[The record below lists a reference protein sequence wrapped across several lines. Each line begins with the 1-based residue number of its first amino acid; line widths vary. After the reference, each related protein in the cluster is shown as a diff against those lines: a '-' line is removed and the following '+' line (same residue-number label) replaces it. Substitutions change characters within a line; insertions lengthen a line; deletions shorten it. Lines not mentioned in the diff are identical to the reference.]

1 MSPVRAKKYCHLPPS
16 PCPPHRFM
24 EVLTLYQAPGTGV
37 TEESKTQFLPVQSS
51 ESTGGDR
58 RGNKHCTAWH
68 GAEAQR
74 LQEEAPGGGR
84 GLRKTQWGCQAGL
97 RLRKALIPSQGI
109 LKKIGGATGSFSAR
123 VTRPSHHCNQ
133 RTFIKHKWCGM
144 LSAPPNPASTPHPTH
159 TFSMSMRLLCRRF
172 PSWSSRAFSSL
183 ICSASSGFKSN
194 SAGNAEIQYLAEV
207 QSHPGAGLP
216 PPPPGC
222 SSPPKK
228 GRGPQTVIPLTQL
241 LPSPTPLGRSE
252 NGDRAE
258 PGRGKPVAAHPPWTE
273 LRFKPT

>member
-1 MSPVRAKKYCHLPPS
+1 MSPIRAKNSCHLPPS

-24 EVLTLYQAPGTGV
+24 EDLTLCQAPGAGV
-37 TEESKTQFLPVQSS
+37 TEMSQTRFLPVRSS

-58 RGNKHCTAWH
+58 RRNKHNTACC
-68 GAEAQR
+68 AEAQR

-84 GLRKTQWGCQAGL
+84 GLWKMQRECQAGL
-97 RLRKALIPSQGI
+97 RLRKALIPSRGI

-133 RTFIKHKWCGM
+133 RTFIKRKWCGM
-144 LSAPPNPASTPHPTH
+144 LSAPPSPESTPHPTH

-194 SAGNAEIQYLAEV
+194 SAGNAEIQYLVEV

-216 PPPPGC
+216 PPPLGWSFPQ
-222 SSPPKK
+222 
-228 GRGPQTVIPLTQL
+228 RGGEGLKL
-241 LPSPTPLGRSE
+241 
-252 NGDRAE
+252 
-258 PGRGKPVAAHPPWTE
+258 
-273 LRFKPT
+273 